1 MMKVSPDKKRLLIV
15 NAIIIL
21 IFAIIAIFL
30 WPTFSEMFMPFFL
43 AIILAYLLNP
53 LVRMLEH
60 HGISRGLSVLI
71 VFVIVLF
78 ILFVLFMSFVPS
90 LITSITQM
98 VSSIPQMMGELQK
111 YSTQITAMITQY
123 NDSDFSKYV
132 NLQESFTKLAG
143 MFGSVLQSLSNS
155 IIANSGQLMNIVI
168 IPLVTIF
175 LLLDKEV
182 FIHSFMYLVP
192 INARN
197 QVRKMFSDVDMVIG
211 GFIRGQGLMSIIAGI
226 LTGVG
231 AYFMGLPYAPI
242 IGVVAGV
249 TTMVPYFGP
258 AVGMVVI
265 CVMALLS
272 SPILMVYI
280 LIWMCVVQVICGNLL
295 APAIMS
301 GNVGLHPVVII
312 FSIFFFGALFG
323 GFGMILAVPMMGAIK
338 VVLKYVV
345 AGFASSKKEIS

>member
-1 MMKVSPDKKRLLIV
+1 MKVSPDKKRLLIV

>member
-280 LIWMCVVQVICGNLL
+280 LIW
-295 APAIMS
+295 
-301 GNVGLHPVVII
+301 
-312 FSIFFFGALFG
+312 
-323 GFGMILAVPMMGAIK
+323 
-338 VVLKYVV
+338 
-345 AGFASSKKEIS
+345 